1 MLYNGIVKPKIYVET
16 SVVSYITA
24 LPNRD
29 LIVAANQ
36 QVSQEWWRE
45 RRERFSLYASQ
56 LVMREISAGNED
68 AIARRLELMT
78 EFEFLEI
85 TDEATYLAD
94 EFIRQNAI
102 PKKAAEDALHIA
114 IAAVH
119 GMDFLVTWNFKH
131 IANAV
136 LRANIE
142 SICRLQG
149 FEPPVICSPQE
160 LMEIES

>member
-1 MLYNGIVKPKIYVET
+1 MKFKVYVET
-16 SVVSYITA
+16 SVISYITA
-24 LPNRD
+24 PPSRD

-45 RRERFSLYASQ
+45 RQERFSLYASQ
-56 LVMREISAGNED
+56 LVMREISTGNED
-68 AIARRLELMT
+68 AVSRRVKLLA

-85 TDEATYLAD
+85 TDEATRLAGI
-94 EFIRQNAI
+94 FIQQKAI
-102 PKKAAEDALHIA
+102 PPKAAEDALHIA

-136 LRANIE
+136 LRVNIE

-160 LMEIES
+160 LMEV

>member
-1 MLYNGIVKPKIYVET
+1 MKFKVYVET

-24 LPNRD
+24 LPSRD

-36 QVSQEWWRE
+36 QVSQEWWRDG
-45 RRERFSLYASQ
+45 RERFSLYASQ
-56 LVMREISAGNED
+56 LVMREISTGNEE
-68 AIARRLELMT
+68 AISRRLNLMT

-85 TDEATYLAD
+85 TDEATRLAD
-94 EFIRQNAI
+94 TFIQQKAV
-102 PKKAAEDALHIA
+102 PPKAAEDALHIA

-149 FEPPVICSPQE
+149 FEPPIICSPQE
-160 LMEIES
+160 LMEIEP